1 MLRKL
6 LKSFYTFSE
15 DVSDSI
21 LITRHLRCERH
32 SVILLN
38 QCSEVLIE
46 MFVDKII
53 KGEIRSFDK
62 SFAFCISVRFT
73 INTYIVY
80 EVNA

>member
-6 LKSFYTFSE
+6 FKSFYTFLE
-15 DVSDSI
+15 NLSDSI
-21 LITRHLRCERH
+21 NLFTHLRCEKH

-46 MFVDKII
+46 MLVDKII